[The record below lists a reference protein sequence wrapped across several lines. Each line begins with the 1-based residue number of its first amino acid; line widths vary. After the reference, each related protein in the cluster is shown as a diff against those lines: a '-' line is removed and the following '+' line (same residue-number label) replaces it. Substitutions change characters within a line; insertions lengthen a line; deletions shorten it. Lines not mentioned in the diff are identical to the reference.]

1 MTEIVAL
8 LDQYG
13 IPLVG
18 LVMLG
23 GALVYVFKKL
33 IDALQNQIKRAEALF
48 DTFQPS
54 IDALTEATEEQTVAI
69 NNHNVVVNA
78 LLDELKRRP
87 Q

>member
-1 MTEIVAL
+1 MTELVTL

-13 IPLVG
+13 IPLVAIAV
-18 LVMLG
+18 LS
-23 GALVYVFKKL
+23 GALVFVFKKL
-33 IDALQNQIKRAEALF
+33 IDALQNQIKRAETLF

-87 Q
+87 